1 MNLKKLHIILF
12 FLVFAITANSQQIT
26 TVDTSYT
33 VFGSFK
39 KYVKKFPQIEIVKPQ
54 AFDNVIEIKEI
65 VYKEIGD
72 RKLHLDAFYD
82 KNEQLKPAVILI
94 HGGGWK
100 SGNKSH
106 MEPMAQNIASKG
118 YACFAVEYRLSPEAI
133 FPAGIYDIKNA
144 IQFIKVNAA
153 KFKIDTAKVAILGCS
168 SGGQMAALIGA
179 TNNNEKFEDINQ
191 TCNQSSSVQAIVD
204 LDGVLAF
211 IHPESSEGDMASLWL
226 GGNAD
231 EEPEAWMEASAITH
245 TDKNTPPIL
254 FIGSQYPRFLAGKN
268 DMIKILD
275 QYGIYNQA
283 ETIENSPHS
292 FWLFHPWFEDSVR
305 YITHFLDKTLKQ
317 N

>member
-12 FLVFAITANSQQIT
+12 FLVFAITANSQQRT

-33 VFGSFK
+33 VYGSFK
-39 KYVKKFPQIEIVKPQ
+39 KYVQKFPQIEIVKPQ

-72 RKLHLDAFYD
+72 RKLHLDAFYN
-82 KNEQLKPAVILI
+82 KNEKLKPAVILI

-133 FPAGIYDIKNA
+133 FPAGIFDIKNA
-144 IQFIKVNAA
+144 IQFIKANAA

-179 TNNNEKFEDINQ
+179 TNNNKNFENFDFCQ
-191 TCNQSSSVQAIVD
+191 SQSSSVQAIVD
-204 LDGVLAF
+204 IDGVLAF
-211 IHPESSEGDMASLWL
+211 KHPESSEGEMAGLWL
-226 GGNAD
+226 GGNSD
-231 EEPEAWMEASAITH
+231 DKLETWMEASALTH

-275 QYGIYNQA
+275 QYGIYNQV
-283 ETIENSPHS
+283 ETIENSPHT
-292 FWLFHPWFEDSVR
+292 FWLFHPWFNATVQHV
-305 YITHFLDKTLKQ
+305 TNFLDKTLK
-317 N
+317 